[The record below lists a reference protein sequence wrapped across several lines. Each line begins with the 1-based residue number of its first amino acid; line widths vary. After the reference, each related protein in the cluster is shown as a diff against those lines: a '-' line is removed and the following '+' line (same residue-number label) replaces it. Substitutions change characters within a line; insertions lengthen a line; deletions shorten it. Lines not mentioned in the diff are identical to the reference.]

1 MKKLSLSLFLIA
13 SLLLITI
20 SCSNSDN
27 SSNNPVSPD
36 VETKYD
42 LSVIVEPTEGG
53 NVSPSSGEFNS
64 GDSVEITASANESWV
79 FEGWEGDHTGTA
91 NPASISMDSDKDI
104 VALFSERTY
113 PLTVRTEGEGTVSE
127 RVVQAKSTDYP
138 EGTIVE
144 LTANPADGWRFSH
157 WEGEADTEKNPIE
170 LVIDEARDVTA
181 VFLRRDYPLSISTE
195 GKGTVSEEVVQSKS
209 TDYPFET
216 NVELTANPAKGWE
229 FSHWQGDL
237 SGNANPAQIEVTEA
251 KTVTAVFE
259 MGTYVI
265 NYTIEGEG
273 SVSENLV
280 SGEKTEGGGY
290 QYESTVELTANAEE
304 GWQFTGWAGDVQG
317 TDNPQT
323 ITIDSDKSVTANFE
337 RRDYPLT
344 VNIEGEG
351 TVAEEVIQAKTT
363 DYPYET
369 NVQLT
374 ATASEGWVFSRWE
387 GDASGTENPTTVEVT
402 SEKAVTAVFER
413 ETFDITY
420 TLNGEGQVTETLVTG
435 TQAEDG
441 SYEFESTVELTAV
454 ASEGWQFTGWAG
466 DVQGTDNPQTITI
479 DSDKSVTAN
488 FERRDYPLTVNIE
501 GEGTVAEEVI
511 QTKTTNYPYET
522 NVQLTATAS
531 EGWVFSRWEGAVTG
545 SENPVLVEINEDIMV
560 KAIFERAFYLHENGV
575 TVMCPNAEIGDSA
588 TLFGVTY
595 TKRTREQISTENA
608 ANTCTSG
615 ITNMESMFRDK
626 TNFNEDISSWDVSMV
641 TNMFRMFYNA
651 WSFNQNIGNW
661 DVSSVISM
669 NALFQSA
676 KIFNQDISDWNVSSV
691 TNMRDMFYSA
701 QNFNQT
707 IDNWDVSSVTTMGQ
721 MFRDATEFNQSIGT
735 WDVSFVTNMNSMF
748 QDANN
753 FNQNISGWD
762 VSSVTDMFGMF
773 NRAWSFN
780 QDIGNW
786 DVSSV
791 TSMSW
796 MFLSARDFNQDIGS
810 WDVSSV
816 TNMVRMFEG
825 ASSFNQNIGNWDV
838 SLVSDMTQ
846 MFRGARDFNQNIGSW
861 DVSSVT
867 TMGQMFRDATEF
879 NQSIGSWDVSSVTN
893 MSEMF
898 RTAGNFNQDIGS
910 WDVSSVTN
918 MSFMFYSD
926 NVFNGNIFN
935 QDLSNWCVLNIQ
947 SEPNQFSTFS
957 LLAEENKP
965 IWGTCPGTPSI
976 IALNSPSDL
985 ATGVSLTP
993 SLSWLADNDATV
1005 YQVQVFEGSDPMIID
1020 ETVTS
1025 NSYEFTES
1033 LKPNTTYNWRV
1044 RGINE
1049 NKNLTGSW
1057 SVMWSFTTTTE

>member
-280 SGEKTEGGGY
+280 SGEETEGGGY

-387 GDASGTENPTTVEVT
+387 GNAGGIENPTTVEVT
-402 SEKAVTAVFER
+402 SEKTVTAV
-413 ETFDITY
+413 
-420 TLNGEGQVTETLVTG
+420 
-435 TQAEDG
+435 
-441 SYEFESTVELTAV
+441 
-454 ASEGWQFTGWAG
+454 
-466 DVQGTDNPQTITI
+466 
-479 DSDKSVTAN
+479 
-488 FERRDYPLTVNIE
+488 
-501 GEGTVAEEVI
+501 
-511 QTKTTNYPYET
+511 
-522 NVQLTATAS
+522 
-531 EGWVFSRWEGAVTG
+531 
-545 SENPVLVEINEDIMV
+545 
-560 KAIFERAFYLHENGV
+560 FERAFYLHENGV
-575 TVMCPNAEIGDSA
+575 TVMCPNAKIGDSA
-588 TLFGVTY
+588 TIFGVTY
-595 TKRTREQISTENA
+595 TKRTKDQVTLDNA

-615 ITNMESMFRDK
+615 ITEMNDMFSSAS
-626 TNFNEDISSWDVSMV
+626 NFNGDIGS
-641 TNMFRMFYNA
+641 
-651 WSFNQNIGNW
+651 
-661 DVSSVISM
+661 
-669 NALFQSA
+669 
-676 KIFNQDISDWNVSSV
+676 
-691 TNMRDMFYSA
+691 
-701 QNFNQT
+701 
-707 IDNWDVSSVTTMGQ
+707 
-721 MFRDATEFNQSIGT
+721 
-735 WDVSFVTNMNSMF
+735 
-748 QDANN
+748 
-753 FNQNISGWD
+753 WD
-762 VSSVTDMFGMF
+762 VSSVTDMQWMF
-773 NRAWSFN
+773 YSASNFN
-780 QDIGNW
+780 QDISSW

-791 TSMSW
+791 TDMNN
-796 MFLSARDFNQDIGS
+796 MFKWASSFNQDIGS

-816 TNMVRMFEG
+816 TNM
-825 ASSFNQNIGNWDV
+825 S
-838 SLVSDMTQ
+838 Q
-846 MFRGARDFNQNIGSW
+846 MFTGIY
-861 DVSSVT
+861 
-867 TMGQMFRDATEF
+867 EF
-879 NQSIGSWDVSSVTN
+879 NQDIGSWDVSSVTN
-893 MSEMF
+893 MYLMFASARGFNQDIGSWDVSSVTNMNGMFRSANSFNQDISSWDVSSVTDMGEMF
-898 RTAGNFNQDIGS
+898 RHIGSFNPGNSNFNQDIGS

-918 MSFMFYSD
+918 MNYMF
-926 NVFNGNIFN
+926 NNATNFNGDIGSWDVSSVTNMRSMFDRASNFN
-935 QDLSNWCVLNIQ
+935 QDIGSWNVTSVTNMFEMFRNASNFNQDIGSWDVSSVVTMSQMFSSASSFNKDIGSWDVSSVQNMSSMFARASNFNQDIGNWNVSSVTNMQWMFYYASSFNQYLSDWCVSNFQ
-947 SEPNQFSTFS
+947 SEPNEFSTSSS
-957 LLAEENKP
+957 LIEDNKP
-965 IWGTCPGTPSI
+965 IWGTCPGTPSAI
-976 IALNSPSDL
+976 TLNSPTNS
-985 ATGVSLTP
+985 ATSISSTP
-993 SLSWLADNDATV
+993 SLSWLEDNDATL
-1005 YQVQVFEGSDPMIID
+1005 YQVQVFEGSDPMVLD
-1020 ETVTS
+1020 ESSAST
-1025 NSYEFTES
+1025 SYEITES
-1033 LKPNTTYNWRV
+1033 LKSNTTYNWRV
-1044 RGINE
+1044 RGVNE

-1057 SVMWSFTTTTE
+1057 SEMWSFTTTAE